1 MSSSVQCIPARGHIS
16 RAGSQTTSS
25 LIKGSLPV
33 FFKHNELAEHAERY
47 LFGLQASGP
56 RSRKSVNNYLQWY
69 NEYLKH
75 IYSFIDGFLF
85 TNHFSNPLTLWSKAT
100 KCWCRLLLVLR
111 DVVGKVQELIHNV
124 LGRWRGFTYLSCQ
137 SNHCDVTVPG
147 AEALTLLFIA
157 ACLHK
162 LCILW
167 SYCSVLERKR
177 ASLLPEQFV
186 RRQATSGT
194 SWEMCADHTC
204 YRTWSVQACTIN
216 TIIQ

>member
-1 MSSSVQCIPARGHIS
+1 MLNVIYLVCKPQVQGQ
-16 RAGSQTTSS
+16 GSQLIITCNDTMNTSNTFIH
-25 LIKGSLPV
+25 LLMD
-33 FFKHNELAEHAERY
+33 FFSQITSQTRWHFEAKQQNVGAVCCLCSEMWSAKYRSWSITCLADDGV
-47 LFGLQASGP
+47 L
-56 RSRKSVNNYLQWY
+56 
-69 NEYLKH
+69 H
-75 IYSFIDGFLF
+75 IY
-85 TNHFSNPLTLWSKAT
+85 
-100 KCWCRLLLVLR
+100 LL
-111 DVVGKVQELIHNV
+111 
-124 LGRWRGFTYLSCQ
+124 CQ